1 MRVPGGGAGVGCKM
15 ERRKN
20 RQIVQNHVAH
30 LELLLFPTGPQIL
43 PTKRQTER
51 EE

>member
-1 MRVPGGGAGVGCKM
+1 MRVPGGGVGVGCKM

-20 RQIVQNHVAH
+20 RQNHVAH